1 MHRTMYLSSRLA
13 ALVALLFLAAV
24 PAQPQSLIS
33 HGGRVLHHPRVH
45 VLYWHNDW
53 DSVHSDPQFKRANID
68 NWLRSFIGSNYFD
81 VAGQYSS
88 HSGSFE
94 DSNQS
99 SILCA
104 FPPFGRT
111 PGGSTDSLTIHGW
124 LTCEIEIPGT
134 GVPYPCDDDDVYV
147 VLLPKGTQIN
157 NIFNQTCTS
166 FGAYHLFA
174 PILVP
179 PVVCGLFDLGGI
191 HLAPYVVI
199 PVDCATKAAGPNGFF
214 TDFDELTTLLSHEI
228 VEAGTD
234 PIDSF
239 VTSVPVVGD
248 IFGFLLGITGGGPGW
263 YDSTL
268 SLGDLFT
275 KSEAADICEFPPFSP
290 DVWLNNS
297 LVAAYWSNAD
307 GACACGPGVVKSF
320 TLRQTGVAGGIP
332 VPVTFDTRTPDV
344 NAGGGFTIQVATNTS
359 HSYSYPTP
367 VNGAP
372 GARYVTSEPPATVNV
387 TDDFSKTA
395 VYTPQFFLTVST
407 NPAAAAAGNASLTP
421 SDWYGA
427 GPITIHTDPDVS
439 AGSGTRYHFTSW
451 GGDISA
457 ATSVFTFTLGAPT
470 NAVAN
475 YVLQRLVTFDQT
487 GIPAGPTWHVTVN
500 GTEHVGPFA
509 DWFGDGSTVVFT
521 YQSPV
526 PDTTVGTRYV
536 LTGTSPTSPLLANA
550 PKTVTGVY
558 KTQHLLTV
566 NTSGL
571 GLNTTHL
578 FNSGALIGTASD
590 GTPFSDWFDHGTALA
605 LSADDLVDGANG
617 ISYFFQGFMPTPPA
631 ALNAPFTTTAIYKT
645 MEQLINEALAS
656 GGIFGP
662 GANGIANSLKQK
674 SAALTAKL
682 AAGQYAT
689 ALEVLKAFIN
699 ETQAQTGKHIT
710 PALSTTLQLDA
721 LLVFHSA
728 LCKAKAAGQLNAARV
743 AADYA
748 YYSGL
753 VTSLGGTPKP
763 PC

>member
-13 ALVALLFLAAV
+13 ALVALLFLAVV

-111 PGGSTDSLTIHGW
+111 PGGSTDSLTIHGL

-290 DVWLNNS
+290 DVWLNDS

-475 YVLQRLVTFDQT
+475 YVLQRLVT
-487 GIPAGPTWHVTVN
+487 
-500 GTEHVGPFA
+500 
-509 DWFGDGSTVVFT
+509 
-521 YQSPV
+521 
-526 PDTTVGTRYV
+526 
-536 LTGTSPTSPLLANA
+536 
-550 PKTVTGVY
+550 
-558 KTQHLLTV
+558 V

-617 ISYFFQGFMPTPPA
+617 ISYFFQGFMPTPSA
-631 ALNAPFTTTAIYKT
+631 ALNAPFTTTASYKT
-645 MEQLINEALAS
+645 MDQLINEALAS

-662 GANGIANSLKQK
+662 GANGIANSLTQK